1 MSDGPLSLVIFD
13 IDGTLLDTVEDHV
26 GAYLEALDLF
36 GFSNVDSRWDLYP
49 EHTDSAILHELFQRH
64 RGRRATSDELG
75 AFGRRLAQAFA
86 SRTFASRTRSV
97 PLQLIPGAQSL
108 LGAIRNAPSVVCAL
122 ATGGLRE
129 VSIPKVARLAS
140 FIEPHALVT
149 ASDEESRENILA
161 RTVALCLD
169 QTGGTFDRVTYI
181 GDGPWDAIAARDMG
195 VPFIGVG
202 PNIDRF
208 RGECA
213 DDDFVGPLGSTRL
226 LEKLGLLGSGTS
238 L

>member
-1 MSDGPLSLVIFD
+1 MSDRVHSLVVFD

-36 GFSNVDSRWDLYP
+36 DLSNIDSRWDLYP

-75 AFGRRLAQAFA
+75 AFGRRLAQAFD
-86 SRTFASRTRSV
+86 SRTRGV
-97 PLQLIPGAQSL
+97 PLQLIPGAEAVL
-108 LGAIRNAPSVVCAL
+108 VTIRNAPSVACAL

-129 VSIPKVARLAS
+129 VSIPKVSRLAPY
-140 FIEPHALVT
+140 IEPDAVMT
-149 ASDEESRENILA
+149 ASDEESRANILA
-161 RTVALCLD
+161 RAVALCVD
-169 QTGGTFDRVTYI
+169 QTGGTFDRVIYV
-181 GDGPWDAIAARDMG
+181 GDGPWDAIAARGHG
-195 VPFIGVG
+195 VSFIGVG
-202 PNIDRF
+202 PSIDRF

-213 DDDFVGPLGSTRL
+213 DDDFVGSLDSTRL
-226 LEKLGLLGSGTS
+226 LEELGLLGSGTG